1 MGVQEEI
8 SSARLL
14 RKVGRRMTVLV
25 DVIGEDEIIAR
36 SSADAPEIDGLVY
49 FPNTGGIKIGQFVE
63 VEIIGS
69 DTHDL
74 HAKLTPSRVIS

>member
-1 MGVQEEI
+1 
-8 SSARLL
+8 
-14 RKVGRRMTVLV
+14 MTVLV

-74 HAKLTPSRVIS
+74 HAKLTSSRVIS